1 MGKSLDLGYQ
11 AMAADTARETAAINW
26 CNALSEDMRDASR

>member
-11 AMAADTARETAAINW
+11 AMAADTARENAAINW